1 MGFAINRRHFTL
13 TALMGATGT
22 AMATSPKR
30 LLVVGDSISAE
41 YGLTRGSGWVQL
53 LQKKLQEEN
62 RPWTVVNASISGDTT
77 SGGRSRLPALL
88 KTHQPALV
96 IIELG
101 GNDALREIGRAHV

>member
-53 LQKKLQEEN
+53 LQKNLL
-62 RPWTVVNASISGDTT
+62 WVFVSV
-77 SGGRSRLPALL
+77 LALE
-88 KTHQPALV
+88 TGMVTYVWA
-96 IIELG
+96 
-101 GNDALREIGRAHV
+101 